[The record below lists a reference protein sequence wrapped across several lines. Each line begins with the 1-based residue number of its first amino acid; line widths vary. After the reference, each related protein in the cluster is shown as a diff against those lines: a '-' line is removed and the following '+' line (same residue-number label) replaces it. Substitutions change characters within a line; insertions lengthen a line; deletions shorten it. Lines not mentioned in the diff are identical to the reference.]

1 MRPFTVTCGLL
12 TALVAVVTAEPRIR
26 PIPGNMQTDE
36 HRALTASYA
45 GGFGTGA
52 DFRTLLVHPELVK
65 GVLPFANYILAESTL
80 TARHRELLI
89 LRTAWRTHSDYLWA
103 KHQRRAIAAGLSA
116 EEVSAIGGG
125 PGAARWSD
133 IEQALL
139 HAVDLLHQFSF

>member
-1 MRPFTVTCGLL
+1 MLR
-12 TALVAVVTAEPRIR
+12 ALAIACWYAAIVAVLAAAEPRLR
-26 PIPGNMQTDE
+26 PVAATVFTDE
-36 HRALTASYA
+36 QRALSAAYSGA
-45 GGFGTGA
+45 FGTGA

-125 PGAARWSD
+125 PGA
-133 IEQALL
+133 
-139 HAVDLLHQFSF
+139 